1 MTESAARPDR
11 GDRGNGGDRG
21 DRPDRRK
28 GRIGPAVLLGLLLA
42 AATLSGAT
50 AEESEV
56 ECSEVKL
63 ALSDPGYDTSCFKDN
78 FMFSGMGGTGRTDV
92 LEATSVD
99 GSHFLTVLNIIAQGQ
114 VILTRVPLHKQLE
127 SMFQLEQM
135 SNWHNGQ
142 AIGRMDTSEFD
153 ADVKSIPSHCVGFQH
168 FFGPEHGGYRGVTVG
183 FGCSRTDR
191 DMVYGALRKLDIP
204 SD

>member
-1 MTESAARPDR
+1 VTETPAWR
-11 GDRGNGGDRG
+11 G
-21 DRPDRRK
+21 K
-28 GRIGPAVLLGLLLA
+28 MIATLSTFGLILAPLLA
-42 AATLSGAT
+42 APAIPAA
-50 AEESEV
+50 AEEREV
-56 ECSEVKL
+56 ECSAVQL
-63 ALSDPGYDTSCFKDN
+63 AMRDPGYDTSCFKDD
-78 FMFSGMGGTGRTDV
+78 FMFAGMGGTGRTDV

-99 GSHFLTVLNIIAQGQ
+99 GSHFLTALNIVAQGQ

-135 SNWHNGQ
+135 SNWRSGHGV
-142 AIGRMDTSEFD
+142 GSMETSEFD

-183 FGCSRTDR
+183 FGCSRNDR
-191 DMVYGALRKLDIP
+191 EMVYGALQKLDIP